1 MELTLRCTMRGEDK
15 KQSSMLVLMSPETMV
30 PTDHPIRGIK
40 RLADEVLARL
50 SPTFDA
56 MYASVGRPSIP
67 PERLLKAH
75 LLMAL
80 YTVRSERQLCEQI
93 AYNLLFRWFLDMDM
107 VEPSFDATVFTKNRD
122 RLLEHDVAG
131 EFFRVVVEHA
141 RAGRLM
147 SSDHFTVDGTLI
159 EACASLKSFKKKDS
173 SNNQP
178 HPGNPSVDFHGEK
191 RGNET
196 HVSTTDPEAK
206 LARKGVGKE
215 AKLCFSAHALMENR
229 NGLLV
234 DLRVAEADGRA
245 ERDTA
250 LFMLADYKD
259 PTRTITVAG
268 DKGYDTRDFVADCRA
283 INVVPSMSC
292 HQCRAINVVP
302 SMSCHQCRAIN
313 VVPHVA
319 QNRHERRHSAIDQRT
334 TRHPG
339 YVISQ
344 RIRKRVEEIFGWCKT
359 VGGFRRTR
367 YRGQRRTQMAAYLV
381 GAAYNLLR
389 ISRLVVAAA

>member
-1 MELTLRCTMRGEDK
+1 MRGEK
-15 KQSSMLVLMSPETMV
+15 AKQSSMLVLMSPETVV
-30 PTDHPIRGIK
+30 PTDHPIRAIK
-40 RLADEVLARL
+40 KLADDVLAKL

-67 PERLLKAH
+67 PERLLKAQ

-131 EFFRVVVEHA
+131 EFFRLVVEQA

-159 EACASLKSFKKKDS
+159 EACASLKSFKSKDMS
-173 SNNQP
+173 KRP
-178 HPGNPSVDFHGEK
+178 PLDDPGNPTVDFHGEK
-191 RGNET
+191 RSNET

-206 LARKGVGKE
+206 LARKGKGKE

-250 LFMLADYKD
+250 LFMLADHKD
-259 PTRTITVAG
+259 PTRTITVAC
-268 DKGYDTRDFVADCRA
+268 DKGYDTHDFVVDCRA
-283 INVVPSMSC
+283 INVVP
-292 HQCRAINVVP
+292 HA
-302 SMSCHQCRAIN
+302 
-313 VVPHVA
+313 A
-319 QNRHERRHSAIDQRT
+319 QNVHERKHSAIDRRT

-359 VGGFRRTR
+359 VGGLRRTR

-389 ISRLVVAAA
+389 ISRLATAAA

>member
-1 MELTLRCTMRGEDK
+1 MKMN
-15 KQSSMLVLMSPETMV
+15 M
-30 PTDHPIRGIK
+30 PTKRAQKTHAAPPIY
-40 RLADEVLARL
+40 EWT
-50 SPTFDA
+50 P
-56 MYASVGRPSIP
+56 PSIP
-67 PERLLKAH
+67 PERLLKAQ

-93 AYNLLFRWFLDMDM
+93 AYNLLYRWFLDMDM
-107 VEPSFDATVFTKNRD
+107 IEPAFDATVFTKNRD
-122 RLLEHDVAG
+122 RLLEHNVAG
-131 EFFRVVVEHA
+131 EFFRAVVEQA
-141 RAGRLM
+141 RADRLM

-159 EACASLKSFKKKDS
+159 EACASLKSFKNKDVS
-173 SNNQP
+173 KRP
-178 HPGNPSVDFHGEK
+178 PPDDPGNPTVDFHGEK
-191 RGNET
+191 RSNET
-196 HVSTTDPEAK
+196 HASTTDPEAK
-206 LARKGVGKE
+206 LARKSKGKE

-250 LFMLADYKD
+250 LFMLADHKD

-268 DKGYDTRDFVADCRA
+268 DKGYDTHDFVVD
-283 INVVPSMSC
+283 
-292 HQCRAINVVP
+292 
-302 SMSCHQCRAIN
+302 CRAIN

-319 QNRHERRHSAIDQRT
+319 QNFHERKQSAIDRRT

-359 VGGFRRTR
+359 VGGLRRTR

-389 ISRLVVAAA
+389 ISRLTASAA

>member
-1 MELTLRCTMRGEDK
+1 
-15 KQSSMLVLMSPETMV
+15 MLMLMSPETVV
-30 PTDHPIRGIK
+30 PMDHPIRAIK
-40 RLADEVLARL
+40 KLADEVLAKL

-67 PERLLKAH
+67 PERLLKAQ

-107 VEPSFDATVFTKNRD
+107 TEPSFDATVFTKNRD

-131 EFFRVVVEHA
+131 EFFRAVVEQA
-141 RAGRLM
+141 QAARLM
-147 SSDHFTVDGTLI
+147 SGDHFTVDGTLI
-159 EACASLKSFKKKDS
+159 EACASLKSFKKRDAPKNRPPDD
-173 SNNQP
+173 
-178 HPGNPSVDFHGEK
+178 PGNPAVDFHGEN
-191 RGNET
+191 RSNQT
-196 HVSTTDPEAK
+196 HASTTDPEAK
-206 LARKGVGKE
+206 LARKGKGKE

-234 DLRVAEADGRA
+234 DFRVAEADGRA

-250 LFMLADYKD
+250 LFMLSDHKD
-259 PTRTITVAG
+259 PTTTVTVGG
-268 DKGYDTRDFVADCRA
+268 DKGYDTRDFVVDCRA
-283 INVVPSMSC
+283 IG
-292 HQCRAINVVP
+292 
-302 SMSCHQCRAIN
+302 

-319 QNRHERRHSAIDQRT
+319 QNQHEHRRSAIDGRT

-339 YVISQ
+339 YAISQ

-359 VGGFRRTR
+359 VGGLRRTR

-381 GAAYNLLR
+381 ATAYNLLR
-389 ISRLVVAAA
+389 ISRLVAAAA

>member
-1 MELTLRCTMRGEDK
+1 MRGEDK
-15 KQSSMLVLMSPETMV
+15 KQSSMLVLMSPEAMV
-30 PTDHPIRGIK
+30 PADHPIRAIK
-40 RLADEVLARL
+40 KLADEVLATL

-107 VEPSFDATVFTKNRD
+107 IEPSFDPTVFTKNRD

-141 RAGRLM
+141 RAERLM

-173 SNNQP
+173 SETQP
-178 HPGNPSVDFHGEK
+178 PDDPGNPSVDFHGDK
-191 RGNET
+191 RSNET

-206 LARKGVGKE
+206 LARKGLGKE

-234 DLRVAEADGRA
+234 DFRVAEADGRA

-250 LFMLADYKD
+250 LLMLSDYKYKSTMS
-259 PTRTITVAG
+259 PITVAG
-268 DKGYDTRDFVADCRA
+268 DKGYDTRDFVGD
-283 INVVPSMSC
+283 
-292 HQCRAINVVP
+292 
-302 SMSCHQCRAIN
+302 CRAIN

-319 QNRHERRHSAIDQRT
+319 QNRHERRRSAIDRRT
-334 TRHPG
+334 TRHRG
-339 YVISQ
+339 YGISQ

-367 YRGQRRTQMAAYLV
+367 FRGQRRTQMAAYVV

-389 ISRLVVAAA
+389 ISRLVAAAA